1 MKKILITVAMIA
13 AIVMSS
19 CSKNEVLDPENSNLI
34 SFKTYNSQTT
44 KVVEDVTLDQ
54 LKTNGFN
61 VQGRLTA
68 GGVQFMTE
76 RNATWDTSAWEY
88 DGALM
93 YWPVVDSIDFL
104 AVNRDNDK
112 VKMGEISSFIGNTTA
127 PTVTYSQAAAVKDQ
141 KDLVIAYAPNSE
153 KGSNGAVA
161 LKFKH
166 ALSKISA
173 TVKAQSTDTN
183 LTLKVNS
190 ITFKKVQPKGVCTIS
205 GNTTTATSFIWV
217 ASETG
222 ADLALGL
229 TATPVEIAGIA
240 FPIFTDVLKATEGH
254 AMIIP
259 QAMTS
264 IVIDGIWEQ
273 TVGGKTVVVDD
284 FSGANAKTVELTGTW
299 AANKHYTYNFTITP
313 NVTAITF
320 TVDEIDGWDSIAS
333 AHEIK

>member
-54 LKTNGFN
+54 LKANGFN

-68 GGVQFMTE
+68 GGVQFMKE
-76 RNATWDTSAWEY
+76 RNVTWGTAWTY
-88 DGALM
+88 DGATM
-93 YWPVVDSIDFL
+93 YWPADGNIDFL
-104 AVNRDNDK
+104 AVNRDNAQA
-112 VKMGEISSFIGNTTA
+112 KMGKISSFLGDTTA
-127 PTVTYSQAAAVKDQ
+127 PTVTYSQAAAVAAQ
-141 KDLVIAYAPNSE
+141 KDLVIAYAPNSA

-173 TVKAQSTDTN
+173 TVKAQSTD
-183 LTLKVNS
+183 LTFKLKVNS
-190 ITFKKVQPKGVCTIS
+190 ITFKTVQPKGVCTIS
-205 GNTTTATSFIWV
+205 ENTTAATPFAWV

-222 ADLALGL
+222 DDLALGL

-240 FPIFTDVLKATEGH
+240 SPIFTDVLKATEGH

-273 TVGGKTVVVDD
+273 TVDGKTVVVDD
-284 FSGANAKTVELTGTW
+284 FSGANAKTVTLTGVW
-299 AANKHYTYNFTITP
+299 AANEHYTYNFTIIP

-320 TVDEIDGWDSIAS
+320 TVDVVDNWEAITS